1 MQCLQIAAYLKPI
14 KVWPLGLSRTTA
26 ALLFTESPQ
35 HRWLMSSCWN
45 LGKSIAN
52 FSIQVKRCQRLI
64 CSTMFWK
71 HLPILW
77 TYFHILSKH
86 LCCVF
91 SFPFYFFYQ
100 STKPNSCFMSNI
112 AVESKASLWRWR
124 QDERL
129 EGRRVNLHSVH
140 HCLISPKGMQ
150 NAGEGQE
157 EKGRRED
164 EQQI

>member
-1 MQCLQIAAYLKPI
+1 MMQCLQIAAYLKPI

-26 ALLFTESPQ
+26 ALLFTGL
-35 HRWLMSSCWN
+35 RWLMSSCWN
-45 LGKSIAN
+45 LEKSVAN

-64 CSTMFWK
+64 CSTIFWK

-77 TYFHILSKH
+77 TCFPILSKH

-91 SFPFYFFYQ
+91 SFPFYFLYQ
-100 STKPNSCFMSNI
+100 STKPKSCFMSNLG
-112 AVESKASLWRWR
+112 VESKASLWRWR

-129 EGRRVNLHSVH
+129 EGRESQSAF
-140 HCLISPKGMQ
+140 SPSLFDFPQG
-150 NAGEGQE
+150 NAEWERGRR
-157 EKGRRED
+157 KGRRED